1 MKEGFT
7 FPNGEHLPQEYYEYI
22 NKYIRSKIV
31 QDIEEI
37 MCDTPNHGDSYHDM
51 KHEVSNWAF
60 NESIRIVKGDL
71 DDSN

>member
-7 FPNGEHLPQEYYEYI
+7 FPDGENLPQEYYEYV

-37 MCDTPNHGDSYHDM
+37 MCDTPNHGNSYQDM
-51 KHEVSNWAF
+51 KHEVSSWAF
-60 NESIRIVKGDL
+60 NESIKIVKGDL